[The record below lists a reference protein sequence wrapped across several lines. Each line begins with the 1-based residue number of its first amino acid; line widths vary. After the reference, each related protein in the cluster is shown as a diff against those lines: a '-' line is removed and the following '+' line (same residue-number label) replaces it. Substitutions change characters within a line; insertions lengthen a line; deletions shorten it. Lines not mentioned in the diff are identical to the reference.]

1 MAWQPAAAIQEAYL
15 FRPVETRHP
24 RPTTEASLLF
34 GVDGAEQHAAI
45 PPSHLRS
52 MDDLDA
58 AFDAA
63 LNLEEAHK
71 DEGWDDG
78 LRYATNAAH

>member
-1 MAWQPAAAIQEAYL
+1 
-15 FRPVETRHP
+15 
-24 RPTTEASLLF
+24 
-34 GVDGAEQHAAI
+34 
-45 PPSHLRS
+45 

-63 LNLEEAHK
+63 LNLEEVHK

-78 LRYATNAAH
+78 LRYATRATH